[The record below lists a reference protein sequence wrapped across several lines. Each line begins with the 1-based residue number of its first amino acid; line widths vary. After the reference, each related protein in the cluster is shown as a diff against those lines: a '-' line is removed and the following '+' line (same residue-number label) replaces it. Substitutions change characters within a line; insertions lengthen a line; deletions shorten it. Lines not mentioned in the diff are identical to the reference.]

1 MTSPSPL
8 ADPASWNLVDEAY
21 AEHGVHFLRPY
32 ARDAIALAA
41 PAADAR
47 VLDVACGPGTL
58 ALLIAPEVAQV
69 AALDFAATMIDRLR
83 ERADRAGLAVDA
95 RVGDGQDLPWP
106 DAGFDAA
113 FSMFGLIFFPDH
125 ARGLR
130 ELHRVLRPG
139 CRAVVGSWIPFE
151 PSHPLSLMF
160 AALRDTMP
168 ELPLGPGTAPLGQPD
183 EFAAALAAAGFTG
196 VRVVPVTHEFRFADV
211 DAFWSFNIRGNAP
224 VALLHQRLAPER
236 WRAFE
241 QDVLGRLRERFGAGE
256 VVYGQTALLGLG
268 VR

>member
-1 MTSPSPL
+1 MTSQSPL

-21 AEHGVHFLRPY
+21 AERGIHFLHPY

-58 ALLIAPEVAQV
+58 ALLVAPEVAHV
-69 AALDFAATMIDRLR
+69 AALDFAAAMIDRLR
-83 ERADRAGLAVDA
+83 ERADRAGIEVDA

-113 FSMFGLIFFPDH
+113 FSMFGLIFFPDP

-139 CRAVVGSWIPFE
+139 GRAVVGSWIPFE
-151 PSHPLSLMF
+151 QSHPLSMMF
-160 AALRDTMP
+160 AALRDVVP
-168 ELPLGPGTAPLGQPD
+168 ELPFGRSTAPLGQPD
-183 EFAAALAAAGFTG
+183 EFTAALGAAGFTG
-196 VRVVPVTHEFRFADV
+196 VRVEAVTHEFRFADV
-211 DAFWSFNIRGNAP
+211 DAFWSFNLRGNAP

-236 WRAFE
+236 WQAFE
-241 QDVLGRLRERFGAGE
+241 QDVLARLRERFGAGE
-256 VVYGQTALLGLG
+256 VVYDQTALLGLG